1 MEFYQLDQ
9 MRFISDSMVSLILKI
24 ILTFEENIFHEA
36 KAMIDNYSLLSKQ
49 NSFPLL
55 PSVRKL

>member
-1 MEFYQLDQ
+1 
-9 MRFISDSMVSLILKI
+9 MR
-24 ILTFEENIFHEA
+24 NIFHEA

-55 PSVRKL
+55 PSVRKLESLIRGDSLIRMNLELAI